1 MEKKQIKL
9 LPLSKM
15 ICELSNDIFLSC
27 RYLDK
32 IMQINFLDK
41 NKFLIYHENIVTSI
55 EFMSHEERE
64 IAKNIVK
71 HTNKVIFGDEM
82 GYLNIIKIEYK
93 ITNKKQ
99 MELEKIRILKNIKAH
114 NCMIQG
120 ILFDKRLNIIISYS
134 EEGQITI
141 NNAFDLN
148 VLNIIE
154 LGDEFY
160 IKDVKISV
168 YDLIYILCTNKNN
181 DKNYYIKC
189 FSLNGIKFT
198 ELIIDKKIVNFFI
211 EETLLVVYENNFIEI
226 FNLYEIGGK
235 PIYLLDL
242 NKRKNTID
250 KNENKTNEESEKN
263 KNRKI
268 IFCVLN
274 NLEKKLVIIYE
285 DHNILIEDVS
295 DMLLK

>member
-1 MEKKQIKL
+1 
-9 LPLSKM
+9 M
-15 ICELSNDIFLSC
+15 ICELSHDIFLSC

-120 ILFDKRLNIIISYS
+120 ILFDKRLNIRI
-134 EEGQITI
+134 
-141 NNAFDLN
+141 FC
-148 VLNIIE
+148 
-154 LGDEFY
+154 
-160 IKDVKISV
+160 IKDIKISS
-168 YDLIYILCTNKNN
+168 YDLIHIFY
-181 DKNYYIKC
+181 
-189 FSLNGIKFT
+189 
-198 ELIIDKKIVNFFI
+198 ELIKIMI
-211 EETLLVVYENNFIEI
+211 
-226 FNLYEIGGK
+226 
-235 PIYLLDL
+235 
-242 NKRKNTID
+242 
-250 KNENKTNEESEKN
+250 
-263 KNRKI
+263 KI
-268 IFCVLN
+268 IILN
-274 NLEKKLVIIYE
+274 AFL
-285 DHNILIEDVS
+285 
-295 DMLLK
+295 